1 MSEDTHADKKADVV
15 EKVKLYTKR
24 LAEIEMSSVVDN
36 VPLLPTV
43 NVSMPEKSR
52 LPKEKSL
59 LHDGEIE
66 SLHRLGY
73 SSRSEC

>member
-1 MSEDTHADKKADVV
+1 MSEDTHADEKADAV

-24 LAEIEMSSVVDN
+24 LAEIEMPSVVGN

-43 NVSMPEKSR
+43 SVSMPEKPR

-66 SLHRLGY
+66 LLHHLGY